1 MEGREEAFA
10 HCVLEVFRKGR
21 APNFNMYLMA
31 YEIIIIKKVV
41 TLILEVFLLFVVF
54 SFHFHILGY
63 IELWTF
69 RFGDN
74 VTFWLEH
81 EVS

>member
-1 MEGREEAFA
+1 MERRAEAFA
-10 HCVLEVFRKGR
+10 QCILEVFRKGR
-21 APNFNMYLMA
+21 APNLKGTSCHVKF
-31 YEIIIIKKVV
+31 KKKIVD
-41 TLILEVFLLFVVF
+41 TLILEVFLLFVGF
-54 SFHFHILGY
+54 SSHFHILGH

-81 EVS
+81 GVS